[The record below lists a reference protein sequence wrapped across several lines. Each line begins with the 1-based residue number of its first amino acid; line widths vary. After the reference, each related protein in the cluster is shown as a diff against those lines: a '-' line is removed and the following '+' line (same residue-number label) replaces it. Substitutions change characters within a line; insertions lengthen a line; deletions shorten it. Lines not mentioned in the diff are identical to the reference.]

1 MMAFILQVSMHAVLS
16 LSSDFLYNLALK
28 LGFFTCFL
36 QLLNN
41 IRVNITLLNILVTL
55 LLFLYTTT
63 GSTVPNVIPIAV
75 ASSKC

>member
-41 IRVNITLLNILVTL
+41 IRELTLH
-55 LLFLYTTT
+55 
-63 GSTVPNVIPIAV
+63 
-75 ASSKC
+75 C

>member
-1 MMAFILQVSMHAVLS
+1 MDDEFHAKFKKIEYLFHCFTIQSMMAFILQVSMHTVLS

-41 IRVNITLLNILVTL
+41 IRELTLH
-55 LLFLYTTT
+55 
-63 GSTVPNVIPIAV
+63 
-75 ASSKC
+75 C

>member
-16 LSSDFLYNLALK
+16 LSSDFQYNLALK

-36 QLLNN
+36 QLLK
-41 IRVNITLLNILVTL
+41 RVNITLLNILVTL